1 MSGENLSAAHAGTPG
16 TATSNARPTGR
27 RLLFALA
34 VLGLLLVP
42 HFSVGSGTEFTSDIL
57 IFATMAV
64 GLYVQIGLLGLV
76 NFGYSAFYG
85 LGGYAAALVLT
96 RLTPGLLASL
106 LLTVL
111 VVAAV
116 AALFGWLALK
126 TREIAFTMITLTFAQ
141 LLYVLAMANDDWLG
155 GVNGLSGIHRP
166 KLPALSGLSL
176 GSDAAFYYLVLAL
189 FLLVVGFVHVLSRSR
204 LGAVF
209 AGIRENEERMVVLGY
224 AVKHYKLAGFVIS
237 GAIGAIAGYLNATLY
252 GFTGPG
258 SLFWTVSGEAILM
271 VILGGTG
278 SLLGPIAGAALY
290 IGISHYAVT
299 VTDHWRLFVGL
310 AFIALVLFA
319 PEGVVRIVE
328 IRLDELLRS
337 RRVRRDGVAVRKEPA
352 P

>member
-1 MSGENLSAAHAGTPG
+1 MPASKLPG
-16 TATSNARPTGR
+16 GR
-27 RLLFALA
+27 VLLALA
-34 VLGLLLVP
+34 VLALLLVP

-76 NFGYSAFYG
+76 NFGFSAFFG
-85 LGGYAAALVLT
+85 LGGYAAAL
-96 RLTPGLLASL
+96 LLAHVTPTLLPSL
-106 LLTVL
+106 LLTIGVTA
-111 VVAAV
+111 VVAGV
-116 AALFGWLALK
+116 FGWIALK

-166 KLPALSGLSL
+166 KLPWGLSL
-176 GSDAAFYYLVLAL
+176 VSDAGFYYLVLLVFA
-189 FLLVVGFVHVLSRSR
+189 LVVGFVHVLSRSR
-204 LGAVF
+204 LGSVF

-224 AVKHYKLAGFVIS
+224 ATQRYKLAGFMIS
-237 GAIGAIAGYLNATLY
+237 GAIGGVAGYLNATLFS
-252 GFTGPG
+252 FTGPG

-278 SLLGPIAGAALY
+278 SLLGPIVGAALY

-299 VTDHWRLFVGL
+299 ITDHWRLFVGL

-328 IRLDELLRS
+328 ARLGRM
-337 RRVRRDGVAVRKEPA
+337 RVARGRPGNKLNASKEPA

>member
-1 MSGENLSAAHAGTPG
+1 MTTIHA
-16 TATSNARPTGR
+16 ARPTGR
-27 RLLFALA
+27 RVLLALA
-34 VLGLLLVP
+34 LLGLLLVP
-42 HFSVGSGTEFTSDIL
+42 QFSIGSGTEFTADIL

-76 NFGYSAFYG
+76 NFGFSAFFG
-85 LGGYAAALVLT
+85 LGGYAAALLLT
-96 RLTPGLLASL
+96 RLTPGLLPSL
-106 LLTVL
+106 LLTIL
-111 VVAAV
+111 MVAAV
-116 AALFGWLALK
+116 AGLFGWIALK

-166 KLPALSGLSL
+166 KLPAMLGLTL
-176 GSDAAFYYLVLAL
+176 GSDAAFYYFVLTV
-189 FLLVVGFVHVLSRSR
+189 FLLVVAGVYTLSRSR

-237 GAIGAIAGYLNATLY
+237 GAIGGIAGYMNATLY
-252 GFTGPG
+252 SYTGPG

-278 SLLGPIAGAALY
+278 SLLGPIVGAGVY

-328 IRLDELLRS
+328 TRLGALWRG
-337 RRVRRDGVAVRKEPA
+337 RRDVLAVRKEPA